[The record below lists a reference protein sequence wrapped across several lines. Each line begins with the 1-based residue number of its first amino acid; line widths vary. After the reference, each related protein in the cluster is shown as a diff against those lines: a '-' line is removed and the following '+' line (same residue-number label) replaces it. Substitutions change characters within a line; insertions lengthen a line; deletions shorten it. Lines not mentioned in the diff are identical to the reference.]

1 MSQRSLSGVS
11 AFVIL
16 CTIIYAGILAKNL
29 IAEYSTLTQ
38 LREDRAEINKIN
50 YGLFNLQLWKTEA
63 MAVFQNRIQDFE
75 IAPSA
80 YQEVEKELEKYLRNI
95 YRDYIESGRI
105 FSGIFE
111 KAEQNEAVNKF
122 FLRMIKDNVGE
133 QIKNLHIQKFIPG
146 MAHELALELKKQEPR
161 IKEVMQQELKKMLK
175 DEDGPRS
182 EDPRMKIYEKYG
194 LTCMDDT
201 NSYLDRQIDEYQLNT
216 QKRIKTLYILLLAI
230 LTFIL
235 ITYKWLT
242 VKYAISLAT
251 LTSIVFLIAGVT
263 LPMIDLEALLNAFY
277 LNVLGTQIGFDY
289 QVIYFQSKSILDVT
303 STLLKSKGTD
313 LKIVGLMILAF
324 SIVFPFFKLVLSAMY
339 FFSER
344 LQKSRLVQ
352 NLIFYL
358 GKWSM
363 ADVFVVAMFMA
374 YIGFYGLVT
383 AQLGDIGRNES
394 GFAVETINKSRL
406 SPGALF
412 FTSYCIL
419 SIITGII
426 IQKISIT
433 QRES

>member
-1 MSQRSLSGVS
+1 
-11 AFVIL
+11 
-16 CTIIYAGILAKNL
+16 
-29 IAEYSTLTQ
+29 
-38 LREDRAEINKIN
+38 
-50 YGLFNLQLWKTEA
+50 
-63 MAVFQNRIQDFE
+63 
-75 IAPSA
+75 
-80 YQEVEKELEKYLRNI
+80 
-95 YRDYIESGRI
+95 
-105 FSGIFE
+105 
-111 KAEQNEAVNKF
+111 
-122 FLRMIKDNVGE
+122 
-133 QIKNLHIQKFIPG
+133 
-146 MAHELALELKKQEPR
+146 
-161 IKEVMQQELKKMLK
+161 
-175 DEDGPRS
+175 
-182 EDPRMKIYEKYG
+182 
-194 LTCMDDT
+194 
-201 NSYLDRQIDEYQLNT
+201 
-216 QKRIKTLYILLLAI
+216 
-230 LTFIL
+230 L

-277 LNVLGTQIGFDY
+277 LHVLGTQIGFDY